1 MVVYVVELLPPNSH
15 LMCHPSSS
23 FSNFQ
28 FGIFMLGFLKIGH
41 GINAWNQ
48 SFELQQNH
56 IYEDG

>member
-1 MVVYVVELLPPNSH
+1 MVVYLVVLLPPNSH
-15 LMCHPSSS
+15 LMCHPSSI
-23 FSNFQ
+23 SNFQ